1 MKTTMKKTINNTFK
15 KALLGTVIASAV
27 FSTLPIETETVEA
40 AQISSIKKFNEP
52 PFEAYKVTQGDS
64 FWFIA
69 ERYGLDYK
77 ELMKLNPNVNPLYMK
92 PGSTIRLKPE
102 EKPNYTENAVLGQFE
117 NEVAMLVNKERAKA
131 GLQPLKLVKDVSGVA
146 EEKAFD
152 MYSKGYFSH
161 TSPAYG
167 SPFDMMKRFG
177 INYTAAGENIAQGQ
191 RSPEEVMNSWMN
203 SSGHRAN
210 ILNNQFN
217 QIGVGYNNGYWVQ
230 MFVKR

>member
-1 MKTTMKKTINNTFK
+1 MKTTLKKVLIGTIIS
-15 KALLGTVIASAV
+15 AGVIT
-27 FSTLPIETETVEA
+27 TLPIETETVEA
-40 AQISSIKKFNEP
+40 AQISSIKTFKQP
-52 PFEAYKVTQGDS
+52 PFEAYKVSKGDS

-69 ERYGLDYK
+69 ARYGLDFK
-77 ELMKLNPNVNPLYMK
+77 ELMKLNPNVDPLRMQV
-92 PGSTIRLKPE
+92 GSTIRLKPE
-102 EKPNYTENAVLGQFE
+102 EKPNWTENAVLGQFE
-117 NEVAMLVNKERAKA
+117 QEVGALVNKERAKA
-131 GLQPLKLVKDVSGVA
+131 GLPPLTLVKDVSGVA

-177 INYTAAGENIAQGQ
+177 INYQSAGENIAQGQ

-210 ILNNQFN
+210 ILNRDFN